1 MAFSDLV
8 ADAERMESDLEEKW
22 VPECFDTFFP
32 AVGTKGGYLGFDE
45 YEGDY
50 FGIDA
55 WEDEYAERCA
65 RDKLMQ
71 MKKADIFDAAGAC
84 LRIAQQYMAL
94 MNRYDSLRACID
106 ILKNQNEGLLQIV
119 RGIEAQYELA
129 EVETV
134 HFQFDIGKEVHQ
146 LDQMIRSIP
155 DRLWVE

>member
-1 MAFSDLV
+1 
-8 ADAERMESDLEEKW
+8 
-22 VPECFDTFFP
+22 
-32 AVGTKGGYLGFDE
+32 
-45 YEGDY
+45 
-50 FGIDA
+50 
-55 WEDEYAERCA
+55 
-65 RDKLMQ
+65 